1 MRASLNFT
9 LPDDQFSFDAAL
21 SGQRALVVLA
31 EIDRLCRDIIRHGDP
46 SDGEVELARS
56 VRMMIPADLPEVLDE

>member
-9 LPDDQFSFDAAL
+9 LPDDQFAFDAAL

-31 EIDRLCRDIIRHGDP
+31 EIDSRCRKIIQHSEP
-46 SDGEVELARS
+46 SDGEAELARR
-56 VRMMIPADLPEVLDE
+56 VRMMIPADLLEVLHD